1 MSDPHTSKIPGKAVG
16 ADDVDLVDPA
26 AELLRG
32 LSLLPEKN
40 ATAGPMAAFTG
51 TPDSVAV
58 IEAGATALSKG
69 WAAGLGA
76 SVVAVW
82 AGVTAW
88 WPDQDPDLQVAVMWG
103 AAIATAALVAGVAY
117 IVGSDVRGRAAASVA
132 TINARADVAEALIRE
147 AASLHAMQEEWA
159 RQDEKAKDEKAK
171 EQAAV
176 EHVVPISPPQQMRW
190 IRRKGPDEE
199 GWYASAF
206 RVQGDKTD
214 YWLAKGSIQEWVPSS
229 DVERG

>member
-16 ADDVDLVDPA
+16 SDDSDLVAPA

-32 LSLLPEKN
+32 LSLLPEEN
-40 ATAGPMAAFTG
+40 ATAGPMAAITG

-76 SVVAVW
+76 SVLGVW
-82 AGVTAW
+82 AGVKAW
-88 WPDQDPDLQVAVMWG
+88 WPDQQPDLQVAVMWG
-103 AAIATAALVAGVAY
+103 ASIATAALVAGLAY

-147 AASLHAMQEEWA
+147 AAALHAKQEEWA
-159 RQDEKAKDEKAK
+159 RQAKKAK
-171 EQAAV
+171 Q
-176 EHVVPISPPQQMRW
+176 
-190 IRRKGPDEE
+190 
-199 GWYASAF
+199 
-206 RVQGDKTD
+206 
-214 YWLAKGSIQEWVPSS
+214 
-229 DVERG
+229 